1 MDREY
6 NMFFKND
13 DKSYT
18 IVDLYLN
25 DRFLGYK
32 SSYNQY
38 DIDLDKILISRK
50 SDNEYIVRFNDVN
63 NMKIVPL
70 QLKINNFY
78 FGELHMSMS
87 NNTVVSIPSD
97 DKELFRKYREVQ
109 NKIIELT
116 SINNAPDFIETT
128 LYDDEDEFI
137 MVDVEKNTSCVRDS
151 YRNELVIVLHSV
163 FHDYPRISLVQY
175 RY

>member
-87 NNTVVSIPSD
+87 NNTVVSILVMI
-97 DKELFRKYREVQ
+97 KNFLENIEKYRIRLL
-109 NKIIELT
+109 N
-116 SINNAPDFIETT
+116 
-128 LYDDEDEFI
+128 
-137 MVDVEKNTSCVRDS
+137 
-151 YRNELVIVLHSV
+151 
-163 FHDYPRISLVQY
+163 
-175 RY
+175 